1 MTSFTAEEGSGP
13 SVDTI
18 ETLAILRE
26 VPEVRDAVVTEYR
39 EAADHPVILGYVT
52 GPDPGLGVGWIRQ
65 YLMTRL
71 PDYLV
76 PQHLFVLDELPLTSA
91 GDYDLSAL
99 PRPGAENSAADDYV
113 APRTPMEEQLAEII
127 GKLLTIERVGI
138 HDSFFQLGGFSLLAT
153 QLTSRIRETFYV
165 DLSLRDVFS
174 APTVDQLAHLIVR
187 MQGELLGDEQL
198 EVLLNEIS
206 T

>member
-1 MTSFTAEEGSGP
+1 VTSGTAEESSGP
-13 SVDTI
+13 SIDTI
-18 ETLAILRE
+18 ETLAVLRE

-99 PRPGAENSAADDYV
+99 PRPDAENSAADDYV

-206 T
+206 S